1 VTSGDVKGTAEWTYL
16 EEKEEGIKRLFFLC
30 EFFPV
35 PKYWNHLS
43 EGQNGQII

>member
-1 VTSGDVKGTAEWTYL
+1 MV
-16 EEKEEGIKRLFFLC
+16 EKRVALFLC

-43 EGQNGQII
+43 EGPEGQVI

>member
-1 VTSGDVKGTAEWTYL
+1 MSGDIKGT
-16 EEKEEGIKRLFFLC
+16 EEGTWLKKEWLFFVC

-43 EGQNGQII
+43 KVQKGRSFH